1 MTLPKSKSAKKSATV
16 TPITAKKRGRPRK
29 NTSELAKDFQTVMA
43 VPATPMPTLTADP
56 SDILLPSPEDS
67 VKVLAEL
74 AKLND
79 QAQAAQAKY
88 LDLKEKTKSA
98 KEAYDQLA
106 EQVLRRLHVCTHKS
120 DLPLFSEQQERDMD
134 RMVAGMPQDASSV
147 ANMGTPSNDQVP
159 GAVMPLPAPD
169 ALPEGSLDDSGVF

>member
-1 MTLPKSKSAKKSATV
+1 LRKSKSAKKSATV

-88 LDLKEKTKSA
+88 LDLKEKTKVA

-134 RMVAGMPQDASSV
+134 RMVAGIPQEAAQNAVDAIQ
-147 ANMGTPSNDQVP
+147 GDDQAS
-159 GAVMPLPAPD
+159 GAIPPLPAAESSSGE
-169 ALPEGSLDDSGVF
+169 ALDESGVF